1 MTSST
6 RDSRT
11 GTRYRLAVLACVGLM
26 FAGVHAALEGAAR
39 FSERY
44 LGAYLWKEED
54 YLRLFSPA
62 NHLGRGSHRLLMY
75 GPSEAREG
83 LLGEEIARAAPGLE
97 PYQNSQSIGTLEDG
111 LVVLR
116 YIEGAYGRSAVPD
129 AILLGI
135 TTRFIGNLRTRPSPL
150 WEGINK
156 YSPHFKLVDDTRPPT
171 LVRRSFVESL
181 KPRFALLRLQPERY
195 RRGLFAIASRSATR
209 LVPSL
214 SAQRRSWEPIAASKY
229 FVGKYA
235 SESEIKK
242 WLVTPG
248 NYWELVHSWEPE
260 HDRERVTH
268 ELQMYRSFAAKYGL
282 ELYVV
287 NLPELSWNRDL
298 YKPGRYEAHLGI
310 VKDALGPTPFL
321 DLRTFLP
328 DELFFDDA
336 HPTWEGAIRVSRE
349 VGGFIDAHRRAKL
362 TARDG
367 R

>member
-6 RDSRT
+6 RDSRN
-11 GTRYRLAVLACVGLM
+11 GTRHRLAVLACVGLM

-62 NHLGRGSHRLLMY
+62 NHLGRGSNRLLMY

-83 LLGEEIARAAPGLE
+83 FLAEEIARATPGLE

-129 AILLGI
+129 VILLGV

-150 WEGINK
+150 WDGINK
-156 YSPHFKLVDDTRPPT
+156 YSPHFKLADDTHPPT
-171 LVRRSFVESL
+171 LVPRTFVESL
-181 KPRFALLRLQPERY
+181 KPRLALLRLQPDRY
-195 RRGLFAIASRSATR
+195 RRGLFAIASRTATR

-214 SAQRRSWEPIAASKY
+214 SAERRSWEPIAASKY

-235 SESEIKK
+235 SESAIRK

-248 NYWELVHSWEPE
+248 NYWDLVHSWEP
-260 HDRERVTH
+260 DRDRARVTR
-268 ELQMYRSFAAKYGL
+268 ELQMYRDFSAKYGL

-298 YKPGRYEAHLGI
+298 YKPGRYEAYLGI

-328 DELFFDDA
+328 DKLFFDDA

-349 VGGFIDAHRRAKL
+349 VGSFIDAHRRAKL
-362 TARDG
+362 SARDG